1 MSRPVPRGHEGL
13 VLGGGLRLA
22 LAVLGPKRFV
32 TSFIGAKASKTAPA
46 PQATKPASRRFKR
59 SRAA

>member
-1 MSRPVPRGHEGL
+1 MSRPVPKGHEGL

-22 LAVLGPKRFV
+22 LTVLGPKRFV
-32 TSFIGAKASKTAPA
+32 TSFCKKPAAKSAPES
-46 PQATKPASRRFKR
+46 ATRPASRRIKR

>member
-1 MSRPVPRGHEGL
+1 MSRPVPKGHEGL

-32 TSFIGAKASKTAPA
+32 TSFCKRPAAKPETAST
-46 PQATKPASRRFKR
+46 TKPSRRIKR

>member
-1 MSRPVPRGHEGL
+1 MSRPVPQGHEGL

-22 LAVLGPKRFV
+22 LSVLGPKRFV
-32 TSFIGAKASKTAPA
+32 TSFCKKPAARTAPESTSA
-46 PQATKPASRRFKR
+46 VKPSRRVKR

>member
-1 MSRPVPRGHEGL
+1 VSRPVPRGHEGL

-22 LAVLGPKRFV
+22 LTVLGPKRFV
-32 TSFIGAKASKTAPA
+32 TSFVARKASKAAPA
-46 PQATKPASRRFKR
+46 SQAATKPSRRVKR